1 MKKTRRPI
9 NGKTGATMKS
19 ITGVLWGV
27 AILLAGSAIIAWII
41 SSEMLAME
49 DIAYGVVIILLV
61 ASFVSSLIAM
71 SGREIAWKSLLI
83 HAVGIVASLLLGNQ
97 VMGIGRVEGI
107 LPTALVVFGGC
118 GCALLLKLT
127 PKKTKSYA
135 RRK

>member
-1 MKKTRRPI
+1 MKKPRGPI
-9 NGKTGATMKS
+9 NGKTGAPMKN

-27 AILLAGSAIIAWII
+27 GLLLAGAAIIAWLI
-41 SSEMLAME
+41 SGEMLAME
-49 DIAYGVVIILLV
+49 NISYGVVIILLV

-83 HAVGIVASLLLGNQ
+83 HAVGIVASLLLGNL

-118 GCALLLKLT
+118 GCALLLKLR
-127 PKKTKSYA
+127 PKKTKSYV